1 MARRIGFIA
10 FNMKRFSKISL
21 TIIFISVIC
30 YIPSVDA
37 QPSEAC
43 WTQNGVVQC
52 QTATKYAPIDDDEE
66 YNAHI
71 QMVIRDKNN
80 QLISVTESTA
90 TYRLDTYLPN
100 NDPVP
105 RWISVAL
112 DRALTKN
119 YQSVT
124 VDDKQY
130 EKVEFVLTW
139 ENSISE
145 FPSADSFL
153 DLCMNLEV
161 HGPTCVRSFVAT
173 MPMIFVEEGDVITQ
187 QWTVLR
193 KFN

>member
-1 MARRIGFIA
+1 MTRRIGFIA

-37 QPSEAC
+37 QPSQAC
-43 WTQNGVVQC
+43 WTQNGVIQC
-52 QTATKYAPIDDDEE
+52 QTATKYAPIYDDEE
-66 YNAHI
+66 YNVHL

-80 QLISVTESTA
+80 QLVSVVESTA
-90 TYRLDTYLPN
+90 IYRLDTYLPN
-100 NDPVP
+100 NDPIP
-105 RWISVAL
+105 QWISVAF
-112 DRALTKN
+112 DRVLMEN

-130 EKVEFVLTW
+130 EKVEFMLVY

-145 FPSADSFL
+145 FPSADAFL
-153 DLCMNLEV
+153 DLCMNLQV

-173 MPMIFVEEGDVITQ
+173 MPMIFVEEENVITR
-187 QWTVLR
+187 QWTILR
-193 KFN
+193 EFN

>member
-1 MARRIGFIA
+1 MDRKIGFIT

-37 QPSEAC
+37 QPSQAC

-52 QTATKYAPIDDDEE
+52 QTATRYAPIYDDEE
-66 YNAHI
+66 YSVHLQA
-71 QMVIRDKNN
+71 MIRDKNN
-80 QLISVTESTA
+80 QLVSVVESTA
-90 TYRLDTYLPN
+90 IYRLDTYLPN
-100 NDPVP
+100 NDPIP
-105 RWISVAL
+105 QWISVAL

-124 VDDKQY
+124 VDGKQY
-130 EKVEFVLTW
+130 EKVEFMLTY

-145 FPSADSFL
+145 FPSADLFL
-153 DLCMNLEV
+153 DLCMNIQV

-187 QWTVLR
+187 QWTILR
-193 KFN
+193 EI